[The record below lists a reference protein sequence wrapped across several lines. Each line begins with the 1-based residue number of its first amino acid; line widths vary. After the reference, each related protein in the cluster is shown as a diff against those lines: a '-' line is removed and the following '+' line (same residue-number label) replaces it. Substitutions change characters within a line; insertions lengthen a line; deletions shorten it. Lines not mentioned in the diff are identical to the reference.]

1 MVDDDGSRVVVVSVD
16 VESDPAMFVAGHSGI
31 EEGLPRLA
39 ELFSAHDIP
48 ADYFFTLDAA
58 QRVPDFLREQARGG
72 GWFGSHGVQHVPAH
86 YNQQPISWQ
95 ERTLDDAT
103 EGLTALAGARPR
115 MFRAPNFSV
124 SAAILRC
131 ADDLGYEVDSS
142 VLPGRVK
149 RRYRVLP
156 IVDHRRA
163 PRNPYHPDKSDP
175 CKPGSLRLW
184 EVPVTENPV
193 APGAPIGLG
202 FVNNE
207 RPEVVLRAIRD
218 SSGLVIT
225 ILCHPWEAID
235 LGKRYPGLPQWL
247 TSACTPDLSS
257 FGAVLQSLRL
267 EYEIKRLQDVVP
279 RLGGAEGDFG

>member
-1 MVDDDGSRVVVVSVD
+1 MVDDDGSRFVVVSVD

-39 ELFSAHDIP
+39 DLFRANEIP

-58 QRVPDFLREQARGG
+58 ERVPDFLHEQATGG
-72 GWFGSHGVQHVPAH
+72 GWFGSHGVQHVPA
-86 YNQQPISWQ
+86 YYSRQCSSWQ
-95 ERTLDDAT
+95 DRTLDDAT
-103 EGLTALAGARPR
+103 QGLTALAGARPR

-124 SAAILRC
+124 SATILRC

-142 VLPGRVK
+142 VLPGRLK
-149 RRYRVLP
+149 RRYRVFP
-156 IVDHRRA
+156 VVDHRRA
-163 PRNPYHPDKSDP
+163 PRNPYHPDERDP

-207 RPEVVLRAIRD
+207 RPEVVLRAIRE
-218 SSGLVIT
+218 SSGLVVT

-235 LGKRYPGLPQWL
+235 LGKRYPDLPPWL
-247 TSACTPDLSS
+247 TSTCTSDLRS
-257 FGAVLQSLRL
+257 FGAVLQSLRS
-267 EYEIKRLQDVVP
+267 EYEITRLQDVVP
-279 RLGGAEGDFG
+279 RFRAAGALG